1 MLITSYFMFKAD
13 NIIIKIANSIDLEG
27 IVKLQSE
34 NQKSKGGTLSS
45 ELNINQIEEM
55 MKV

>member
-1 MLITSYFMFKAD
+1 MFKAD